1 MGELKPCPFCGHPA
15 EHNNVNGNKLVK
27 CTNQYCINTI
37 CTWPERV
44 WNTRPIEDA
53 LQARIAELEASLK
66 TGWQLY
72 EPEPPRE
79 PEYVICKR
87 CAGSQSVHNPEVSNT
102 AYTTCPKCGGT
113 GYEIEPEPAFK
124 AGDWV
129 EYSDGT
135 LQQAIIEA
143 YSGQPGEQMVYV
155 WHPQTAHSAKTPLQS
170 ITRKLDPSE
179 VVVKIGCLSGTIKQS
194 SDPAAFILMPICK
207 DGGLVVPSIIA
218 KDMLDAPTREMVE
231 SLLKAQEV
239 NNG

>member
-1 MGELKPCPFCGHPA
+1 
-15 EHNNVNGNKLVK
+15 
-27 CTNQYCINTI
+27 
-37 CTWPERV
+37 
-44 WNTRPIEDA
+44 
-53 LQARIAELEASLK
+53 
-66 TGWQLY
+66 
-72 EPEPPRE
+72 
-79 PEYVICKR
+79 
-87 CAGSQSVHNPEVSNT
+87 
-102 AYTTCPKCGGT
+102 
-113 GYEIEPEPAFK
+113 
-124 AGDWV
+124 
-129 EYSDGT
+129 
-135 LQQAIIEA
+135 
-143 YSGQPGEQMVYV
+143 MVYV